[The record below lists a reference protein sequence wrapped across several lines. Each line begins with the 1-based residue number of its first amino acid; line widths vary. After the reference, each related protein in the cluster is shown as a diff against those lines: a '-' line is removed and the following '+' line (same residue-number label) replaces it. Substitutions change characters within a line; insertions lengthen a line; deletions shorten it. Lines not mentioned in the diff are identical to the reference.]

1 MFAFLL
7 FVLHYIKGDFFESAR
22 KLKVNMFTMGR
33 RYLRENACCSLQA
46 VREGIQQTYPKFK
59 DMNVDVAVNC
69 EDAEIDDDFRNHW
82 GANWKHMMRLAA
94 SQGGKDV
101 LGTVKIEIT
110 KAKKE
115 GRTSINIVIVSENGQ
130 RRSVGMAGL
139 LSHCLGN
146 DHDCE
151 VTPVVHMSDNSPSWQ
166 QLCRNCE
173 DCDVGA
179 ARAGPKR
186 QSAYKIAL
194 DDYTKARETT
204 PDQAYA

>member
-1 MFAFLL
+1 
-7 FVLHYIKGDFFESAR
+7 
-22 KLKVNMFTMGR
+22 
-33 RYLRENACCSLQA
+33 
-46 VREGIQQTYPKFK
+46 
-59 DMNVDVAVNC
+59 MNVDVAVNC

-115 GRTSINIVIVSENGQ
+115 GRTNINIVIVSENGQ
-130 RRSVGMAGL
+130 RRSVGIAGL
-139 LSHCLGN
+139 LSHCLVTY
-146 DHDCE
+146 HDCE
-151 VTPVVHMSDNSPSWQ
+151 VTPVVHMSDNSSSWQ

-173 DCDVGA
+173 DCDVRA
-179 ARAGPKR
+179 AWAGPKR
-186 QSAYKIAL
+186 QRAYNIAL
-194 DDYTKARETT
+194 DGYTKAHETT

>member
-1 MFAFLL
+1 
-7 FVLHYIKGDFFESAR
+7 
-22 KLKVNMFTMGR
+22 
-33 RYLRENACCSLQA
+33 
-46 VREGIQQTYPKFK
+46 
-59 DMNVDVAVNC
+59 MNVDVAMNC
-69 EDAEIDDDFRNHW
+69 EVDEIDDDFRTHW

-94 SQGGKDV
+94 SQGGKVV

-139 LSHCLGN
+139 LSHCLVN
-146 DHDCE
+146 YHDCE
-151 VTPVVHMSDNSPSWQ
+151 VTPVVHMSDNSSSWQ

-179 ARAGPKR
+179 AWAGPKR
-186 QSAYKIAL
+186 QRAYNIAL
-194 DDYTKARETT
+194 DDYTKAHETT